1 VQVGDPFTEKRLM
14 EACLELMMTGAVIS
28 IQDMGAAGLTCSAV
42 EMGDKG
48 NLGVRLDLEKVPVR
62 ERHMTVY

>member
-1 VQVGDPFTEKRLM
+1 MKTD
-14 EACLELMMTGAVIS
+14 AVVS

-48 NLGVRLDLEKVPVR
+48 NLGIKLNLDLVPTREKN
-62 ERHMTVY
+62 MTAYE

>member
-1 VQVGDPFTEKRLM
+1 M
-14 EACLELMMTGAVIS
+14 EACLELMETGAVIS

-48 NLGVRLDLEKVPVR
+48 DLGISLDLEKFQL
-62 ERHMTVY
+62 ESLI